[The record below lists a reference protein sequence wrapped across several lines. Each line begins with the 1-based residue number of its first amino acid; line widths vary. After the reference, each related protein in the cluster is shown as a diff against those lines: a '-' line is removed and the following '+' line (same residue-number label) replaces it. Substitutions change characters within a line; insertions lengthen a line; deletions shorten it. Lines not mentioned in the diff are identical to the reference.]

1 MHFIDDNFSLKLSCN
16 SPQVSDLS
24 ITQEILSQIL
34 QFNTKELSSQFF
46 QVALTTPV
54 CGHTSN
60 KSFAS
65 IDRAIL
71 KLSYLN
77 NANASFQPSTK
88 EKLELVIMSYLSKSA
103 EFAVK
108 IGIHNLLIVSSEYQ
122 NFHISHQ
129 DELKYLPNDLIAIYA
144 EGFEAMVDCIAST
157 DDINA
162 AFFLH

>member
-1 MHFIDDNFSLKLSCN
+1 MHFIDDNFYPKLSCN
-16 SPQVSDLS
+16 SPQVSNLS

-46 QVALTTPV
+46 QVALTTPG

-60 KSFAS
+60 ESFAF

-88 EKLELVIMSYLSKSA
+88 
-103 EFAVK
+103 
-108 IGIHNLLIVSSEYQ
+108 
-122 NFHISHQ
+122 
-129 DELKYLPNDLIAIYA
+129 
-144 EGFEAMVDCIAST
+144 
-157 DDINA
+157 
-162 AFFLH
+162 